1 MKKPKF
7 PIQYAIERAREIP
20 VSKTPSGKT
29 IQRFFALCLDKKGRI
44 LSESSN
50 RYDKSHPYQYE
61 CACHAG
67 NEDAI
72 NLHAEIAAIIACKDK
87 TKIDKL
93 VIARVGNTGN
103 PLLAKPCPICQ
114 IAIRKVNIKSVMYT
128 T

>member
-7 PIQYAIERAREIP
+7 PIQYAIERARQIP
-20 VSKTPSGKT
+20 VSKTASGKT
-29 IQRFFALCLDKKGRI
+29 IQRIFAVCLDKKGRI

-67 NEDAI
+67 NDEAI
-72 NLHAEIAAIIACKDK
+72 NLHAEIAAIIACKNK
-87 TKIDKL
+87 TKIHKL
-93 VIARVGNTGN
+93 VIARVGNTGRE
-103 PLLAKPCPICQ
+103 LLAKPCPICQ
-114 IAIRKVNIKSVMYT
+114 IAIRQANIKLVEYT